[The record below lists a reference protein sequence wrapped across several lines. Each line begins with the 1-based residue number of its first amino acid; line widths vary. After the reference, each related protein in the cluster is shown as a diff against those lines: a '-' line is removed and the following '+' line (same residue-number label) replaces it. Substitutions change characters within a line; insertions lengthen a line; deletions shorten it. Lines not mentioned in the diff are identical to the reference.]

1 MKNLALILALAAAP
15 LFAQSIDQGQRDFAL
30 SALHASRKAFLDS
43 IAGLSE
49 AQWQSKPAPDRW
61 SIAEVAEHVILTEDR
76 LFGLEQ
82 KTMQSPAVPDRKGDR
97 AADEALLKRMVD
109 RTQKAKNP
117 PESSPTGRYATP
129 KEAAQ
134 AFKER
139 RDHTLDY
146 IRTTQDDLR
155 AHVTNLGPAPMDAY
169 QLLLV
174 IAGHTDRHV
183 AQIKEVKADA
193 GYPAK

>member
-1 MKNLALILALAAAP
+1 MKNPALVFALAAAP
-15 LFAQSIDQGQRDFAL
+15 LFAQPVDQGQRDFAL

-49 AQWQSKPAPDRW
+49 AQWKFKPAPDRW
-61 SIAEVAEHVILTEDR
+61 SIAECAEHAILTEER

-82 KTMQSPAVPDRKGDR
+82 KTMQSPAVADRKIDR
-97 AADEALLKRMVD
+97 AADEAILKQVTD
-109 RTQKAKNP
+109 RSQKAKNP
-117 PESSPTGRYATP
+117 PEVAPTGRYATP

-134 AFKER
+134 AFRER
-139 RDHTLDY
+139 RDQTLDY
-146 IRTTQDDLR
+146 IRTTQDALR
-155 AHVTNLGPAPMDAY
+155 SHTTSFGPSTMDAY
-169 QLLLV
+169 QLLLI

-183 AQIKEVKADA
+183 GQIKEVKAAA